1 MLRHGGRRE
10 VEHPELGE
18 SAARFQLHDELG
30 TGATSVVYRA
40 WDRERGGWVAL
51 KILNERQSNNA
62 TAHARFIAEGRTML
76 ALDHR
81 YLIGTYGAI
90 DGRRPF
96 LVLEVAEGGSLK
108 QWVDKHGRMPERM
121 AADVAIQ
128 ICKGIGAAHQHGVI
142 HRDVKPHNVL
152 INRRGS
158 CKVTDFGIA
167 RILRE
172 DGAEDVPD
180 ATTNDDRMGTIGY
193 MAPEQRSDPRLV
205 DPRTDVYGIGAT
217 LVHLVTGRPPLSQ
230 LFYADRDRDLIADV
244 PDLFTPIVLRATAFK
259 PDDRYASVADLAR
272 ALHEVR
278 SLLPPIPIATP
289 NLTADL
295 PPEPPPP
302 VGATVTPGA
311 AWEVPSL
318 GSESS
323 LDSHPM
329 RTPNSVSGRNK
340 PVTTPPPAAL
350 RRASQEAMATPVPES
365 RRTAV
370 RWGIALGVV
379 IGWTLVA
386 LVVVTL
392 WVNAATQGVVR
403 AQTDFARLVAREA
416 GVVEDLAAL
425 GADRHTLVGALE
437 QYRAARAGP
446 LAFDR
451 ASSLVQALDAARDA
465 HAGPGVREERAAR
478 ASGGVDDLEQ
488 ALDAWREA
496 LATWQ
501 GRVTSTPGRIVRAF
515 QSR

>member
-1 MLRHGGRRE
+1 
-10 VEHPELGE
+10 
-18 SAARFQLHDELG
+18 
-30 TGATSVVYRA
+30 VYRA

-62 TAHARFIAEGRTML
+62 AAHARFIAEGRTML

-167 RILRE
+167 RILRD

-180 ATTNDDRMGTIGY
+180 ATATDDRMGTIGY

-230 LFYADRDRDLIADV
+230 LFYADRDRELIADV
-244 PDLFTPIVLRATAFK
+244 PEALTPIVLRATAFR
-259 PDDRYASVADLAR
+259 PDARFASVADLAR

-278 SLLPPIPIATP
+278 SKLPPIPVATP

-302 VGATVTPGA
+302 VGATVSTHNWDA
-311 AWEVPSL
+311 PSF

-323 LDSHPM
+323 LDSNPL
-329 RTPNSVSGRNK
+329 RTPNSVSGREK

-350 RRASQEAMATPVPES
+350 RRASQEATPTPVPES
-365 RRTAV
+365 RRTTV
-370 RWGIALGVV
+370 RWGIALGLV
-379 IGWTLVA
+379 IGWTLVG
-386 LVVVTL
+386 LVVAAL
-392 WVNAATQGVVR
+392 WVNAAAQGVVR
-403 AQTDFARLVAREA
+403 AQDDFARLVAREA
-416 GVVEDLAAL
+416 GVVEDLAGL
-425 GADRHTLVGALE
+425 GADRAALVGALE

-451 ASSLVQALDAARDA
+451 ATALVETLDAARDT

-488 ALDAWREA
+488 GLESWREA
-496 LATWQ
+496 LRTWQ
-501 GRVTSTPGRIVRAF
+501 GRARSGPGRIVQALRL
-515 QSR
+515 R